1 MEISAE
7 MLTKIADRFKDL
19 TAHIQALQAILLEQK
34 LMTEEHYGQVLDQWR
49 AIVANQPDE
58 LAWKVALQGRPGGG
72 KR

>member
-7 MLTKIADRFKDL
+7 MLNRIADRFTDL
-19 TAHIQALQAILLEQK
+19 TAHIQALQAILVEK
-34 LMTEEHYGQVLDQWR
+34 KVMTEKEYGWVRDQWR

-58 LAWKVALQGRPGGG
+58 LAWKEALRWHPGGG